1 MFPLKFIVL
10 FIFFIF
16 AFGSRSSAVAQ
27 DIKTET
33 RVFSNPDELALAIF
47 VSVKSDDFTEFAKY
61 LAKKD
66 DMKQILIKK
75 DFSEERRKEVM
86 SMLDDYE
93 YTLKVDAKKE
103 FENIIKKG
111 LESGVNWDESVFV
124 ASEYGITTESGFMY
138 ADLDI
143 FFKSGENKY
152 KIVTIGC
159 MKISKG
165 WKMFDKLKWGGK
177 Q

>member
-47 VSVKSDDFTEFAKY
+47 VSVKSDDFKEFAKY

-103 FENIIKKG
+103 FENIIKKAW
-111 LESGVNWDESVFV
+111 SR
-124 ASEYGITTESGFMY
+124 A
-138 ADLDI
+138 
-143 FFKSGENKY
+143 
-152 KIVTIGC
+152 
-159 MKISKG
+159 
-165 WKMFDKLKWGGK
+165 
-177 Q
+177 